1 MSVIIKAH
9 FDGRTI
15 VPDARIDLPADQAL
29 EVELRLLPTASKL
42 SRASE
47 AARGG
52 KPDITSLPFFG
63 MWADREDMADSAAW
77 VHKERQEWNNRLSD
91 TD

>member
-15 VPDARIDLPADQAL
+15 VPDAQIDLPADQAL
-29 EVELRLLPTASKL
+29 EVELRLLPAACKL
-42 SRASE
+42 SSASE
-47 AARGG
+47 AARDG
-52 KPDITSLPFFG
+52 KPNITSLPFFG

-77 VHKERQEWNNRLSD
+77 VRKEREKWSSRLSG